1 MLRGSPDSAAGR
13 WPTPVRSCSVCC
25 ASVAAHPT
33 GSPVVH
39 QPRVQRYSNIGGI
52 MLRAPAL
59 MSDLSDCKC
68 AETRAQ
74 LRHLSTLARLQRC
87 WQSLDQAQ
95 PRLLLHARAICFAA
109 ASFPAKLRRLNANE
123 ERGCS
128 NAVKRSTGNLH
139 SCVTRA
145 RLRRRWQLLD

>member
-1 MLRGSPDSAAGR
+1 M
-13 WPTPVRSCSVCC
+13 
-25 ASVAAHPT
+25 
-33 GSPVVH
+33 
-39 QPRVQRYSNIGGI
+39 
-52 MLRAPAL
+52 RAPAL

-74 LRHLSTLARLQRC
+74 LRHLSAAAAVL
-87 WQSLDQAQ
+87 QSLDQAQ

-109 ASFPAKLRRLNANE
+109 ASFPAKLRRLNAIE